1 MMCLKIQN
9 KENLMIYKSFIIDK
23 YKGIDSQPITMPLE
37 IKLQKGKAVALIGIN
52 ECGKSTILKG
62 ICAFDYRND
71 DKKDIY
77 KHLDVLKNR
86 NKAGA
91 SSQTAIISAT
101 FALESTDINNLISY
115 FNENNLFIKIMKKES
130 LEEETPSENNINY
143 EEKSEEE
150 KISILQ
156 KLFKSFSIKCDI
168 SKSDTGDVVRKYSL
182 ILIPGQEQN
191 LNTNI
196 DVDKFKSKECELCRL
211 IISWMPNMLY
221 ITDLPDFYSEN
232 DFSQQGDAKH
242 QECKSLIN
250 NLFISGTTNSL
261 TVEKFFELYKKD
273 QSEFNAVKSQ
283 VVRYLNTEFSNRW
296 NQFELDNAFGN
307 LDIDIEAYPDSKK
320 ITIQVKEKA
329 QAGDSYYFID
339 ERSMGFQWFFKFV
352 MNISFN
358 PLKDKGIIF
367 LIDEPGTY
375 LHETAQARLSKE
387 LNSMLHDNYMIFS
400 THYYSMLNL
409 QEIELN
415 RIYVIE
421 RSTES
426 IIATKATDY
435 KGYSDES
442 KKSPIL
448 PILNAFRK
456 TVIDYIKQGE
466 SKKIL
471 IVEGL
476 YDKYAINLFCQSPNW
491 YKVEIFPSVGASQI
505 ADNMAEFAY
514 YKKDVLALFDND
526 EAGIKAYDNP
536 SIKESNKM
544 YLNIKEGFKQDKAK
558 SLVMNDLFDSNELNA
573 ISEKLKDEGYETY
586 QNYNT
591 TLRVLYE
598 NKNFVDKYKN
608 ILTNTIKNFEELESK
623 IFEKLK
629 IKK

>member
-1 MMCLKIQN
+1 
-9 KENLMIYKSFIIDK
+9 MIYKSFIIDK

-130 LEEETPSENNINY
+130 LEKETPSESNINY

-168 SKSDTGDVVRKYSL
+168 SKSDTGDILRKYSF
-182 ILIPGQEQN
+182 ILNPGQEQN
-191 LNTNI
+191 FNTNI
-196 DVDKFKSKECELCRL
+196 VVDQFKSKECELCKR

-232 DFSQQGDAKH
+232 DFSQQDDVKH
-242 QECKSLIN
+242 QECKTLIN
-250 NLFISGTTNSL
+250 NLFISGTANSL
-261 TVEKFFELYKKD
+261 TVDKFFELYKKD
-273 QSEFNAVKSQ
+273 QPEFNAVKSQ
-283 VVRYLNTEFSNRW
+283 VIQYLNTEFSSRW
-296 NQFELDNAFGN
+296 NQFGLNSPFGQ
-307 LDIDIEAYPDSKK
+307 LDIDIQAYPDSKK
-320 ITIQVKEKA
+320 IEIQVKEKG
-329 QAGDSYYFID
+329 QNGDSYYPID

-375 LHETAQARLSKE
+375 LHETAQATLSKE

-421 RSTES
+421 RNTES

-435 KGYSDES
+435 KGYSDED

-456 TVIDYIKQGE
+456 TVIDYIKLRGT
-466 SKKIL
+466 KKIL

-476 YDKYAINLFCQSPNW
+476 YDKYAISVFCHSPKW
-491 YKVEIFPSVGASQI
+491 SEVEIFPSVGASQI

-514 YKKDVLALFDND
+514 YKNDALALFDND
-526 EAGIKAYDNP
+526 KAGIEAYDNKG
-536 SIKESNKM
+536 IREINKM
-544 YLNIKEGFKQDKAK
+544 YINIKEGYKENSSS
-558 SLVMNDLFDSNELNA
+558 SLVMNDLFEKNELD
-573 ISEKLKDEGYETY
+573 SLSDKLEEDGYKTY
-586 QNYNT
+586 HDYKNI
-591 TLRVLYE
+591 LKVLYD
-598 NKNFVDKYKN
+598 NKSFVDKYKSL
-608 ILTNTIKNFEELESK
+608 LTNTLKNFEELETN
-623 IFEKLK
+623 ILEKLK
-629 IKK
+629 LKKIK

>member
-1 MMCLKIQN
+1 
-9 KENLMIYKSFIIDK
+9 MIYKSFTLNK
-23 YKGIDSQPITMPLE
+23 YKGVDSEPISTQLK
-37 IKLQKGKAVALIGIN
+37 IRLQKGKAVALIGIN

-62 ICAFDYRND
+62 LCAFDYRND
-71 DKKDIY
+71 DKRDIY
-77 KHLDVLKNR
+77 KHLDVLQNR
-86 NKAGA
+86 NKVGI
-91 SSQTAIISAT
+91 SSQTAVISAD
-101 FALESTDINNLISY
+101 FELESSDINNLIKY
-115 FNENNLFIKIMKKES
+115 FNDNNLFVKNIIKED
-130 LEEETPSENNINY
+130 LGETSSENKTRE

-168 SKSDTGDVVRKYSL
+168 SKSNTGDIVRKYFL
-182 ILIPGQEQN
+182 ILKPGQEQN
-191 LNTNI
+191 FSINI
-196 DVDKFKSKECELCRL
+196 VENQFRIKEHGLCKD

-242 QECKSLIN
+242 QECKTLIN

-261 TVEKFFELYKKD
+261 TVDKFFELYKKD
-273 QSEFNAVKSQ
+273 RYEFNAVKGQ
-283 VVRYLNTEFSNRW
+283 VIRYLNTEFSNRW
-296 NQFELDNAFGN
+296 NQFGLNSPFGQ
-307 LDIDIEAYPDSKK
+307 LDIDIQAHPDSK
-320 ITIQVKEKA
+320 IIEIQVKEKGKN
-329 QAGDSYYFID
+329 GDSYYPID

-375 LHETAQARLSKE
+375 LHETAQAILSKE

-409 QEIELN
+409 QDIELN

-421 RSTES
+421 RNTES

-476 YDKYAINLFCQSPNW
+476 YDKYALKLFCQSPDW

-505 ADNMAEFAY
+505 ADNMAEFTY
-514 YKKDVLALFDND
+514 YKKEVLALFDND
-526 EAGIKAYDNP
+526 EAGIEAYDNT
-536 SIKESNKM
+536 SIKEINKM
-544 YLNIKEGFKQDKAK
+544 YLNIKDGYKQDKAK
-558 SLVMNDLFDSNELNA
+558 SLVMNDLFDNNELNA

-586 QNYNT
+586 QDYKN
-591 TLRVLYE
+591 TLRTLYE
-598 NKNFVDKYKN
+598 NKNFVDKYKHL
-608 ILTNTIKNFEELESK
+608 LTNTLKNFQELEGK

-629 IKK
+629 IKN